1 MPLSATPPM
10 VMRDV
15 PPVDEASSDIP
26 TLINLARGGDS
37 ERLGAL
43 LELYRN
49 YLAVLASTQIDRRL
63 KPRVSPS
70 DVVQETMLKA
80 HRAFGDFRGASEK
93 ELLVWLRQILV
104 NNLATFVEQHLIA
117 AKRDV
122 RREVSVEKLG
132 ASLEQSTIQLD
143 TLLLADVSSPS
154 LSVQKREDAVL
165 LADRIS
171 SLPDDY
177 GEVLMLR
184 NLKGQS
190 FGEIA
195 RIMKRSEGAA
205 RMLWLRAIEKLRE
218 IYRGEQGD
226 AP

>member
-1 MPLSATPPM
+1 MPLSATPAM

-49 YLAVLASTQIDRRL
+49 YLAVLASTQIDQRI

-80 HRAFGDFRGASEK
+80 HRAFGDFRGTSEK

-154 LSVQKREDAVL
+154 LCVQKREDAVL

-190 FGEIA
+190 FGEVA
-195 RIMKRSEGAA
+195 RIMNRSEGAA